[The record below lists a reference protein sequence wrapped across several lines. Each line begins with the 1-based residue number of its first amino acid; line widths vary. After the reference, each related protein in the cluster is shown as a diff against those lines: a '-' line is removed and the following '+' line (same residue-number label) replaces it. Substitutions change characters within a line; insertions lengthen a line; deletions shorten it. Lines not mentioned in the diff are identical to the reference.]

1 MHARAIGYWTAT
13 TLIALETLAGGV
25 ADLAR
30 GAGMN
35 VVGGAHVAEVVT
47 GLGYPEYLLTLL
59 GLWKIPGA
67 LVLLAPRT
75 PRLKEWAYA
84 GIVFELTG
92 AAGSHPAHRDRARE
106 VITPLILA
114 GLALTSWAL
123 RPPSRTLAGA
133 GKGAAMAKRSRMRTG
148 AVR

>member
-1 MHARAIGYWTAT
+1 MHAKGIGYWTAT

-25 ADLAR
+25 ADLGR

-35 VVGGAHVAEVVT
+35 VVGGTHVAEIVT

-67 LVLLAPRT
+67 LVLLAPRA

-92 AAGSHPAHRDRARE
+92 AAGSHLAHRDRARQ
-106 VITPLILA
+106 VITPLVLA

-123 RPPSRTLAGA
+123 RPPSRTLASA
-133 GKGAAMAKRSRMRTG
+133 
-148 AVR
+148 

>member
-1 MHARAIGYWTAT
+1 MNAKRIGYWTAT
-13 TLIALETLAGGV
+13 SLIALETLAGGV

-35 VVGGAHVAEVVT
+35 VVGGTHVADVVT
-47 GLGYPEYLLTLL
+47 GLGYPEYLLTIL
-59 GLWKIPGA
+59 GFWKIPGA
-67 LVLLAPRT
+67 LILLAPRA

-92 AAGSHPAHRDRARE
+92 AAGSHLAHRDRARE
-106 VITPLILA
+106 ILTPLILA
-114 GLALTSWAL
+114 GLAATSWAL

-133 GKGAAMAKRSRMRTG
+133 
-148 AVR
+148 